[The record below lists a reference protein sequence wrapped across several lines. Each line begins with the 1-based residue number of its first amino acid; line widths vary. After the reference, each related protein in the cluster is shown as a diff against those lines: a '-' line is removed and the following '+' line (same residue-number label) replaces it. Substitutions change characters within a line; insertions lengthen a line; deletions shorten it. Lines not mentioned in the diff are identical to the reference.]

1 MRDVSGVGVPSVFI
15 QPPRWRMAPALLQVL
30 RTWGWAHTATAIL
43 LGALTLFAM
52 GFPFNVVD
60 GPQPIAVSLTYN
72 VLQFGFPM
80 VLAVRTAD
88 EAVAA
93 GRTAGL
99 SYGLA
104 VLAVS
109 LLGTFPIARALW
121 PVLGVA
127 EGWSLGNDVW
137 LVLNVMLWHG
147 LGVAVYA
154 GWRRR
159 QRLQLRI
166 IEAERSA
173 AARRREL
180 ASARLL
186 ALQARVEPTVLFD
199 ALQRLQ
205 RLQAPGAEQPE
216 AADALLQDLIALL
229 RLMHARDGTMAS
241 TVARERDLVQAFG
254 RVTDTPLLLPPR
266 LVWTLPDPAGDEA
279 VAPLWLTDLLRAW
292 AAAASEA
299 RLQVDLQVD
308 LNELTP
314 RGPSSTATDACVLGL
329 SIRLAGDVAAA
340 SRPWT
345 AAHAVAATL
354 ELSGWRERVQAVH
367 GPEARLE
374 LAQAAPELWRARWP
388 RRPLQGHESMGGSA
402 A

>member
-1 MRDVSGVGVPSVFI
+1 MSAAALLTP
-15 QPPRWRMAPALLQVL
+15 PPRWRLSAALRQVL
-30 RTWGWAHTATAIL
+30 RTWRWAHTATAVL

-52 GFPFNVVD
+52 GFPFNFVD

-88 EAVAA
+88 AAVAA
-93 GRTAGL
+93 GRGAGWA
-99 SYGLA
+99 YGLA

-127 EGWSLGNDVW
+127 EGWGLGNDVW
-137 LVLNVMLWHG
+137 LLLNVMLWHG

-159 QRLQLRI
+159 QRLQLRF
-166 IEAERSA
+166 IEAERRA
-173 AARRREL
+173 ASRRREL

-205 RLQAPGAEQPE
+205 QLQAPGRESPE
-216 AADALLQDLIALL
+216 AADALLQHLISLL
-229 RLMHARDGTMAS
+229 RLMHARDGALAS
-241 TVARERDLVQAFG
+241 TVARERDLVQAFA
-254 RVTDTPLLLPPR
+254 RVSEVPALLPPR
-266 LVWTLPDPAGDEA
+266 LVWSLPDALGDAA

-292 AAAASEA
+292 AVAAHDA
-299 RLQVDLQVD
+299 RLSADLQVA
-308 LNELTP
+308 LMEEAP
-314 RGPSSTATDACVLGL
+314 AAPGAGSSGSGVLRL
-329 SIRLAGDVAAA
+329 SIRLAGDDAAPARRWAAA
-340 SRPWT
+340 Q
-345 AAHAVAATL
+345 AVAATL
-354 ELSGWRERVQAVH
+354 DRSGWHERLQAVH

-374 LAQAAPELWRARWP
+374 LGEVAPELWWARWP
-388 RRPLQGHESMGGSA
+388 RRPLRDRPPTGASPS
-402 A
+402 